1 MAEDSVPRI
10 VVGIDGSA
18 QSRDALAWALNQA
31 RLAGAVVEAVIAW
44 HVPSF
49 VYAASISL
57 PSGLDFEDDARRVLE
72 EVLDEVAAGNLATIR
87 KVVKEG
93 NPGMV
98 LMAEAK
104 GADLLVVGSSG
115 HGALAG
121 MLLGSVTEQCVK
133 HAPCPVVVVR
143 H

>member
-1 MAEDSVPRI
+1 MAEESVPRI
-10 VVGIDGSA
+10 VVGVDGSN
-18 QSRDALAWALNQA
+18 QSREALRWALTQA
-31 RLAGAVVEAVIAW
+31 AIAGVAVDAVIAW

-57 PSGLDFEDDARRVLE
+57 PSGLDFEEDARRVL
-72 EVLDEVAAGNLATIR
+72 DEVVADVAANSPATIN
-87 KVVKEG
+87 KVVLEG
-93 NPGMV
+93 SPAQV

-104 GADLLVVGSSG
+104 GAQLLVVGASG
-115 HGALAG
+115 HGAFAG
-121 MLLGSVTEQCVK
+121 ILLGSVSEHLVT